1 MYRHLGA
8 RLLSNVFRPLTAA
21 TFPAAVAA
29 EAYNQIDQARTELA
43 Q

>member
-1 MYRHLGA
+1 MYRHLGVF
-8 RLLSNVFRPLTAA
+8 SQTVFRPLTTA